1 VHAAPSVRL
10 VHHQPGADPVNAG
23 RHRNEGPLWWKALQ
37 LMFWVVILLIGLEG
51 LREVLTGHLR

>member
-1 VHAAPSVRL
+1 
-10 VHHQPGADPVNAG
+10 
-23 RHRNEGPLWWKALQ
+23 LWWKALQ